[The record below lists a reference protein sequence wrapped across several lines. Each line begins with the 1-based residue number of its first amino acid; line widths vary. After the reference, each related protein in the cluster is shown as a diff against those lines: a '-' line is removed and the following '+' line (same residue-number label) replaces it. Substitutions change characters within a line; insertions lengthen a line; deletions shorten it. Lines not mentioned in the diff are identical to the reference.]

1 VTEPLFAPDTRRR
14 LALALIAYGVVGL
27 VLAVAVAVA
36 GVMGALR
43 IDDVTARI
51 EAQRVELVA
60 AVGTTTD
67 LVGTLAD
74 TLVVAR
80 PGLDQVTTSA
90 GRLSAL
96 ADQISTTADDLA
108 GRLDVQILGLQ
119 PFAGMGVQ
127 VRGIA
132 EQTRGL
138 SSDLE
143 TIAPAITAA
152 SESTGSIADGLW
164 SLETRLSN
172 LEARMAALG
181 PFDEYGRWLL
191 VGLVLVVLLDLWLAI
206 PAALAIVVG
215 RRLRRVS
222 EVARD

>member
-1 VTEPLFAPDTRRR
+1 MTEPLFAPDSRRR
-14 LALALIAYGVVGL
+14 LGLALVAYGIVGL

-36 GVMGALR
+36 GLMAALR
-43 IDDVTARI
+43 VDDVTARI

-60 AVGTTTD
+60 AVGTTTE

-74 TLVVAR
+74 TLDVAR

-138 SSDLE
+138 ASDLE

-152 SESTGSIADGLW
+152 SQGTGSIADGLR
-164 SLETRLSN
+164 SLETRLSS

-181 PFDEYGRWLL
+181 PFDEYGRWLF
-191 VGLVLVVLLDLWLAI
+191 VGLILVVLLDLWLAI

-215 RRLRRVS
+215 RRLRQVS
-222 EVARD
+222 DVAGD

>member
-1 VTEPLFAPDTRRR
+1 M
-14 LALALIAYGVVGL
+14 ALIAYGVVGL
-27 VLAVAVAVA
+27 ILAVTVAVA
-36 GVMGALR
+36 GIVAALR
-43 IDDVTARI
+43 VDDVTVRV
-51 EAQRVELVA
+51 EAQRLELVS
-60 AVGTTTD
+60 AVGTMTG
-67 LVGTLAD
+67 LVGTLAE
-74 TLVVAR
+74 TLDQAR
-80 PGLDQVTTSA
+80 PGLDQVTTAA

-138 SSDLE
+138 SGDLT

-152 SESTGSIADGLW
+152 SQGTGAIADGLRD
-164 SLETRLSN
+164 LEVRLTT

-181 PFDEYGRWLL
+181 PFDEYGRWLFI
-191 VGLVLVVLLDLWLAI
+191 GLVLVVLLDIWLAI
-206 PAALAIVVG
+206 PAAIAIVVG
-215 RRLRRVS
+215 RRLRHVF
-222 EVARD
+222 EPATTG

>member
-1 VTEPLFAPDTRRR
+1 VTEPLFPPASSRR
-14 LALALIAYGVVGL
+14 LGLALVVYGVIGLLLALTVGG
-27 VLAVAVAVA
+27 A
-36 GVMGALR
+36 GIIAALR
-43 IDDVTARI
+43 VDDVAARV
-51 EAQRVELVA
+51 EAQRAELVA
-60 AVGTTTD
+60 AVATTTQ

-74 TLVVAR
+74 TLDQAR
-80 PGLDQVTTSA
+80 PGLDQVTVSA
-90 GRLSAL
+90 SRLSAL

-138 SSDLE
+138 KDDLA

-152 SESTGSIADGLW
+152 SAGTGSIADDLRD
-164 SLETRLSN
+164 LEARMTT

-181 PFDEYGRWLL
+181 PFDEYGRWLFI
-191 VGLVLVVLLDLWLAI
+191 GLVLVVLLDVWLAI
-206 PAALAIVVG
+206 PAGLAIVVG
-215 RRLRRVS
+215 RRLRQV
-222 EVARD
+222 

>member
-152 SESTGSIADGLW
+152 SESTGSIADGLR

>member
-1 VTEPLFAPDTRRR
+1 VTEPLFTPDSRRR
-14 LALALIAYGVVGL
+14 LGLALVVYGVVGL
-27 VLAVAVAVA
+27 VLAVVIAVA
-36 GVMGALR
+36 GLIGALR

-60 AVGTTTD
+60 AVSTTTD

-74 TLVVAR
+74 TLDVAR
-80 PGLDQVTTSA
+80 PGLEQVTTSA

-119 PFAGMGVQ
+119 PFAGMSVQ

-138 SSDLE
+138 AGDLE

-152 SESTGSIADGLW
+152 SQGTGRIADDLR
-164 SLETRLSN
+164 SLETRMVG

-181 PFDEYGRWLL
+181 PFDEYGRWLF
-191 VGLVLVVLLDLWLAI
+191 VGLVLVVLLDVWLAI

-215 RRLRRVS
+215 RRLHRQS
-222 EVARD
+222 VAAIG